1 MSLKYLEFIAT
12 KSFYYTNL
20 LSRIL
25 LQHPVSTIVIPP
37 QSWQLIP
44 PIHPPPPPPP
54 DEEDLIIMKAN
65 LDDKSSDMLIE
76 LLLGPTP
83 KPV

>member
-20 LSRIL
+20 LPQIL
-25 LQHPVSTIVIPP
+25 LQHPVSTIVTPP

-44 PIHPPPPPPP
+44 PIPPPPPP